1 MITDIL
7 QNSHLY
13 EKIDARIAKGFDFL
27 KKSDLINLA
36 SGKYQID
43 GDTIFGSV
51 NEYET
56 KDFNEGKYEAHKKYI
71 DIQYIVKGEERLFFA
86 PISETQQLTPYNAEK
101 DIEFLTASGNYIVAP
116 VGTFVIFFPT
126 DAHMPNISSNKKEV
140 VKKVV
145 VKVLAD

>member
-13 EKIDARIAKGFDFL
+13 EKMNARIAKGFDFL
-27 KKSDLINLA
+27 KKSDLNNLA
-36 SGKYQID
+36 PGKYEID
-43 GDTIFGSV
+43 GDDVFASI

-56 KDFNEGKYEAHKKYI
+56 KDFNDGKYEAHKKYI
-71 DIQYIVKGEERLFFA
+71 DIQYIVKGEERLYYA
-86 PISETQQLTPYNAEK
+86 PISKTSQLTSYNIEK
-101 DIEFLTASGNYIVAP
+101 DIEFLNASGNFVVAS
-116 VGTFVIFFPT
+116 VGTFVVFFPT
-126 DAHMPNISSNKKEV
+126 DAHMPNISSNTKGV